1 MKKYIIALA
10 AIVCLF
16 LISVSLYK
24 VSANKRE
31 QSKAEEYS
39 EYLSQIVEDDFTGIN
54 GIESA
59 KAIVSYD
66 KAQDQYSVELSLIT
80 DEDISEDQVEIYKSV
95 LRKTYDGVKLT
106 INGVIR
112 YVINILVGRLIK
124 K

>member
-1 MKKYIIALA
+1 MKKYIITLT
-10 AIVCLF
+10 AIVCLL

-54 GIESA
+54 GVESA

-80 DEDISEDQVEIYKSV
+80 DEDISEDQAEIYKSV

-106 INGVIR
+106 INGVLR
-112 YVINILVGRLIK
+112 
-124 K
+124 